1 MEIKYFDIGGPFEM
15 VPDIFKDDRG
25 IFFESFRAETF
36 SKLGIDKAFIQ
47 DNHSF
52 SYKNVLRGIHFQ
64 LNPHEQGKLVRVTYG
79 KAYDVAVDLRPGSD
93 TFGKYISV
101 ILDSK
106 LNNMFYIPEGFG
118 HGFVALEDC
127 ILQYKC
133 TTYYHSPSD
142 TGIRWDDRDLEIDW
156 PVKNPI
162 LSKKD
167 TELPSFKSFIDNN
180 I

>member
-1 MEIKYFDIGGPFEM
+1 MEVKYFDIDGPFEV
-15 VPDIFKDDRG
+15 VPDIYTDERG
-25 IFFESFRAETF
+25 IFYESFRAEAF
-36 SKLGIDKAFIQ
+36 SKLGIDKPFIQ

-52 SYKNVLRGIHFQ
+52 SHKNVLRGIHFQ

-79 KAYDVAVDLRPGSD
+79 KAFDVAVDLRQGSD

-101 ILDSK
+101 VLDSK
-106 LNNMFYIPEGFG
+106 LNNMLYIPEGFG
-118 HGFVALEDC
+118 HGFIALEDC

-133 TTYYHSPSD
+133 TNYYYAPAD
-142 TGIRWDDRDLEIDW
+142 TGIRWNDQDLKINW

-167 TELPSFKSFIDNN
+167 SELPSFKSFIDNN

>member
-1 MEIKYFDIGGPFEM
+1 MEVKYFEIGGLFEL
-15 VPDIFKDDRG
+15 VPDIIEDARG

-36 SKLGIDKAFIQ
+36 SKLGINRPFIQ

-52 SYKNVLRGIHFQ
+52 SHKNALRGIHFQ
-64 LNPHEQGKLVRVTYG
+64 LKPHEQGKLVRVTSG

-93 TFGKYISV
+93 TFGKHISV

-106 LNNMFYIPEGFG
+106 QNNIFYIPEGFG

-133 TTYYHSPSD
+133 TSYYYAPSD
-142 TGIRWDDRDLEIDW
+142 TGIRWNDQDLKINW

-167 TELPSFKSFIDNN
+167 SELPSFKSFIDNN

>member
-1 MEIKYFDIGGPFEM
+1 MEVNYFDIEGPFE
-15 VPDIFKDDRG
+15 VFPRIFQDERG

-36 SKLGIDKAFIQ
+36 LELGIEKAFVQ
-47 DNHSF
+47 DNHSV
-52 SYKNVLRGIHFQ
+52 SKKNVLRGIHFQ
-64 LNPHEQGKLVRVTYG
+64 FEPFQQAKLIRVTYG
-79 KAYDVAVDLRPGSD
+79 KAYDIAVDLRPGSD

-101 ILDSK
+101 TLDSK
-106 LNNMFYIPEGFG
+106 MNNMFYIPEGFG

-133 TTYYHSPSD
+133 TSYYYPTAD
-142 TGIRWDDRDLEIDW
+142 TGIRWNDTDLKINW

-167 TELPSFKSFIDNN
+167 SELPSLQSFIDNN

>member
-1 MEIKYFDIGGPFEM
+1 MEIKYFDIDGPFE
-15 VPDIFKDDRG
+15 VIPDIFTDERG
-25 IFFESFRAETF
+25 IFFESFRAEKF
-36 SKLGIDKAFIQ
+36 GIDKVFIQ

-64 LNPHEQGKLVRVTYG
+64 LNPYEQGKLVRVTYG

-93 TFGKYISV
+93 TFGKYIAV

-106 LNNMFYIPEGFG
+106 QNNMFYIPEGFG
-118 HGFVALEDC
+118 HGFVAMENC

-133 TTYYHSPSD
+133 TSYYYAPSD
-142 TGIRWDDRDLEIDW
+142 TGIRWNDQDLKISW
-156 PVKNPI
+156 PIKNPI

-167 TELPSFKSFIDNN
+167 SELPSFKSFIDNN

>member
-1 MEIKYFDIGGPFEM
+1 MEVKYFDIGGPFEA
-15 VPDIFKDDRG
+15 VPDIFTDERG

-52 SYKNVLRGIHFQ
+52 SRKNVLRGIHFQ
-64 LNPHEQGKLVRVTYG
+64 LHPHEQGKLVRVTYG
-79 KAYDVAVDLRPGSD
+79 KAFDVAVDLRPRSD

-106 LNNMFYIPEGFG
+106 LNNMLFIPEGFG
-118 HGFVALEDC
+118 HGFVAMEDC

-133 TTYYHSPSD
+133 TSYYYPPAD
-142 TGIRWDDRDLEIDW
+142 TGIRWNDQDLKINW
-156 PVKNPI
+156 PVKDPF

-167 TELPSFKSFIDNN
+167 AELPSFKSFIDNK

>member
-1 MEIKYFDIGGPFEM
+1 MEVKYFDIKGPFE
-15 VPDIFKDDRG
+15 VFPKTFQDQRG
-25 IFFESFRAETF
+25 IFFESFRADFF
-36 SKLGIDKAFIQ
+36 SKLGIKSSFVQ
-47 DNHSF
+47 DNQSF

-79 KAYDVAVDLRPGSD
+79 KAYDVAVDLRPGSE

-101 ILDSK
+101 VLDSN

-118 HGFVALEDC
+118 HGFVAMEDC

-133 TTYYHSPSD
+133 TSYYYPPAD
-142 TGIRWDDRDLEIDW
+142 TGICWNDQDLKINW
-156 PVKNPI
+156 PVKNPV

-167 TELPSFKSFIDNN
+167 LELPSFKSFIDNN